1 MSNNHYLSSELFY
14 CDHISENDIDELRE
28 FESSNKYGEGLIYY
42 IKHIALIDEN
52 NNYART
58 YIVRDNIDN
67 SIVGYYSL
75 KAGFI
80 AENERKRFFKK
91 RTFDSIPAVELSNF
105 AVNGT
110 YKKRHPEYKGLGK
123 IIFNDFILPTV
134 EAGKEHI
141 GISILY
147 IFALPYQ
154 RLIDNYESYKFRRL
168 SGLQERSMH
177 ERIRPRYDVGCVFMY
192 QRI

>member
-1 MSNNHYLSSELFY
+1 MSNNHYLNSEIFY
-14 CDHISENDIDELRE
+14 CDHISEKDIGEIQS
-28 FESSNKYGEGLIYY
+28 FEASNQNGEGLVHY
-42 IKHIALIDEN
+42 IKQFALNDER

-58 YIVRDNIDN
+58 YIVRDNIDD

-80 AENERKRFFKK
+80 AENEKKRLFIK

-105 AVNGT
+105 AINNT

-134 EAGKEHI
+134 EEGKEHI

-154 RLIDNYESYKFRRL
+154 RLINNYESYKFRRL

-177 ERIRPRYDVGCVFMY
+177 ERIRPRYDAGCVFMY
-192 QRI
+192 QRV